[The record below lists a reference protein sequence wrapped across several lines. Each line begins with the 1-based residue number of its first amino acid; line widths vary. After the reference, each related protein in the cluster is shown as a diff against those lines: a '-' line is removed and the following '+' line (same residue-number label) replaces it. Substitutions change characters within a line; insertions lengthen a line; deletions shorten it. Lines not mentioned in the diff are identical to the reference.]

1 MEQQEVSLGEVV
13 HRQRW
18 ASKEEQQC
26 TCQDYTG
33 LKHCICEDD
42 E

>member
-1 MEQQEVSLGEVV
+1 MEETTLAEVV
-13 HRQRW
+13 ARKQY
-18 ASKEEQQC
+18 ADKSEQQC

-33 LKHCICEDD
+33 LKHCICDD